1 MKRFRTE
8 GGFSLLELLLVM
20 AVIAIIVAI
29 ALPSF
34 RGMRSEA
41 AITKAEGELQTL
53 KTAVESYYRH
63 HGQIPTSLSQL
74 YTASPAIVTKELK
87 DPFKTAGN
95 TYRYIYNFG
104 RDAVGNYIY
113 VIYSKGP
120 DGKDTRPTI
129 KNNGTS
135 KAYVSVKKTSDEIVV
150 SNVPVVRE

>member
-1 MKRFRTE
+1 MKRFQSQE
-8 GGFSLLELLLVM
+8 GFSLLELLLVM

-34 RGMRSEA
+34 QGMRSEA
-41 AITKAEGELQTL
+41 SVTKAEGDLQTL

-63 HGQIPTSLSQL
+63 HGTLPTSLSQL
-74 YTASPAIVTKELK
+74 YSASPAIVTKELK
-87 DPFKTAGN
+87 DPFKTSGN
-95 TYRYIYNFG
+95 TYKYIYNLG
-104 RDAVGNYIY
+104 KDAVGNYIY

-120 DGKDTRPTI
+120 DGKDVKPTI

-150 SNVPVVRE
+150 SNVPVIRE